1 MRTIWS
7 LLRTELSAHA
17 AALRTFA
24 VVAIIISTANL
35 AMGGATPAITVCVLT
50 VAFLPSIL
58 FAQDERM
65 HLDAMYSI
73 LPVTRS
79 QFVVSRYLLVAL
91 VTAVMALASL
101 VVARVEAA
109 VHGPGEVRVPVS
121 VPAVTG
127 MAVPPSRSSFSSSS
141 PWAMRALERTPTAR
155 PWFSWSAA
163 ASWSSGC
170 PVSPPPSSAGRPRRG
185 PDRPGWGSR
194 WCCSPSPPSRPSPPI
209 DVGVCESTGRARR
222 SHRTHS
228 ALMADGCPAA
238 RRLAECRPRPWSPG
252 AQGGGRPAPPACLPP
267 PNREETP

>member
-24 VVAIIISTANL
+24 VVAVIISTANL
-35 AMGGATPAITVCVLT
+35 AMGGATSAITACVLT

-58 FAQDERM
+58 FAQAERM

-79 QFVVSRYLLVAL
+79 QF
-91 VTAVMALASL
+91 

-127 MAVPPSRSSFSSSS
+127 MAVAAVGAAVAVQLLLFF
-141 PWAMRALERTPTAR
+141 ALGHARTGTYAYGATMVLMVGGGFLVERLPG
-155 PWFSWSAA
+155 FAA
-163 ASWSSGC
+163 AVIRWAASSWTG
-170 PVSPPPSSAGRPRRG
+170 PAGLGIAVVLLAVSAVASVAAYR
-185 PDRPGWGSR
+185 
-194 WCCSPSPPSRPSPPI
+194 
-209 DVGVCESTGRARR
+209 RR
-222 SHRTHS
+222 S
-228 ALMADGCPAA
+228 L
-238 RRLAECRPRPWSPG
+238 
-252 AQGGGRPAPPACLPP
+252 
-267 PNREETP
+267 

>member
-24 VVAIIISTANL
+24 VVAVIISTANL
-35 AMGGATPAITVCVLT
+35 AMGGATPAFTVCVLT

-121 VPAVTG
+121 VPAVGAAVAVQLLLFFALGHARTG
-127 MAVPPSRSSFSSSS
+127 TYAYGATMVLMVGGGF
-141 PWAMRALERTPTAR
+141 LVERLPG
-155 PWFSWSAA
+155 FAA
-163 ASWSSGC
+163 AVIRWAASSWTG
-170 PVSPPPSSAGRPRRG
+170 PAGLGIAVVLLAVSAVASVAAYR
-185 PDRPGWGSR
+185 
-194 WCCSPSPPSRPSPPI
+194 
-209 DVGVCESTGRARR
+209 RR
-222 SHRTHS
+222 S
-228 ALMADGCPAA
+228 L
-238 RRLAECRPRPWSPG
+238 
-252 AQGGGRPAPPACLPP
+252 
-267 PNREETP
+267 